1 MSKRRTPWI
10 VGPFAFI
17 PLTQGL
23 VATIDAQDLPLAAPY
38 LWYAQRIGGLTYA
51 ATNLRQRG
59 SKTRKLLYLHRL
71 ILPDASL
78 IDHRDRDGLNNTR
91 QNLRPAS
98 RAQNAHNSK
107 LSVSNRSGH
116 KGVCWDQRVEKW
128 KAYLRDGKKQHH
140 LGYFDTAE
148 EAAEMRKRAE
158 TSFRGPFESANS
170 N

>member
-1 MSKRRTPWI
+1 MPEARKPWI
-10 VGPFAFI
+10 VGPVAFI

-38 LWYAQRIGGLTYA
+38 LWYAQRIGDLVYA

-59 SKTRKLLYLHRL
+59 SKARKLIYLHRL
-71 ILPDASL
+71 ILPDVPL

-91 QNLRPAS
+91 HNLRPAS

-107 LSVSNRSGH
+107 IPVSNRSGH
-116 KGVCWDQRVEKW
+116 RGVCWDKALKRW
-128 KAYLRDGKKQHH
+128 KAYLRDGKRQHH
-140 LGYFDTAE
+140 LGYFDTAQ

-158 TSFRGPFESANS
+158 ASFRGPFGSTNS
-170 N
+170 G